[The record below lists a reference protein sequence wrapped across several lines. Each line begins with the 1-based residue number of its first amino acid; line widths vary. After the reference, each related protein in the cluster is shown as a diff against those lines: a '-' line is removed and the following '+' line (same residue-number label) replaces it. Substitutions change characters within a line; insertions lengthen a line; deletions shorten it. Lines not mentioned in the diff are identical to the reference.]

1 LADDEIEVAQPILLR
16 SKMLKDPELI
26 EIVQLRTMQHRLS
39 IAARGTVSE
48 PVSDALVN
56 VGEPEV
62 VTKLLENTGAVLSEQ
77 NVERLVGESERIKSY
92 QKPLLLREDLKAD
105 LAERMY
111 RWVSAALR
119 KHILNNFDVDPSILD
134 DTLKGALSD
143 LHTQIQIAER
153 EKKEINIRA
162 LLNDPAA
169 HSPEFLITL
178 LREGQVILFERLFA
192 DLIELPLE
200 ATQKFIYGA
209 GGEAFAIAAKA
220 LGMSQDQFK
229 TIFMLSQRA
238 RSNNEEV
245 NLKEAKRALGV
256 FQRVP
261 TDVAKH
267 VLERWRVDPG
277 YLAFLKHFPLEQ
289 FENLAAADTRAA
301 S

>member
-1 LADDEIEVAQPILLR
+1 
-16 SKMLKDPELI
+16 M
-26 EIVQLRTMQHRLS
+26 
-39 IAARGTVSE
+39 
-48 PVSDALVN
+48 
-56 VGEPEV
+56 
-62 VTKLLENTGAVLSEQ
+62 
-77 NVERLVGESERIKSY
+77 GESERIKSY

-119 KHILNNFDVDPSILD
+119 THILNNFDVDPSVLD
-134 DTLKGALSD
+134 ETLKGALGD
-143 LHTQIQIAER
+143 LHKQIQMAER
-153 EKKEINIRA
+153 EKKEINIRT
-162 LLNDPAA
+162 LLKDPTA

-220 LGMSQDQFK
+220 LGMSRDQFK
-229 TIFMLSQRA
+229 TIFLLSRRA
-238 RSNNEEV
+238 RSNNREV
-245 NLKEAKRALGV
+245 NSEEAKRAIGV

-261 TDVAKH
+261 TDAAKN
-267 VLERWRVDPG
+267 VLERWSIDPG

-289 FENLAAADTRAA
+289 FENLAGADTRATG
-301 S
+301 